1 MIDILTESLP
11 QTVSIDGAEVLINT
25 DFRISLQFEML
36 IQSDIPDKEKIAR
49 ALKLYYPK
57 IPRNTE
63 KAVERIIEFYSG
75 NSEKND
81 CKSKSSDKKV
91 QPVYSFK
98 YDSEYI
104 YAAFLQAYNIDL
116 TTEKMH
122 WHKFRALFKALP
134 EYCEIVRIMGYRAAK
149 ITSDM
154 SKKQQE
160 FYRRMKKIYALPVS
174 DSERKMISEIE
185 NALINGG
192 NVQQII
198 EKYKG

>member
-1 MIDILTESLP
+1 MTDILTGVLP
-11 QTVSIDGAEVLINT
+11 ETVHIDGAEIPINT
-25 DFRISLQFEML
+25 DFRTSIKFEIL
-36 IQSDIPDKEKIAR
+36 IQSDAPEREKISE

-57 IPRNTE
+57 IPRNTK
-63 KAVERIIEFYSG
+63 KAVEKIIEFYSG

-81 CKSKSSDKKV
+81 CKSKSSDKKI

-104 YAAFLQAYNIDL
+104 YAAFLQAYGIDL
-116 TTEKMH
+116 SSAKMH

-134 EYCEIVRIMGYRAAK
+134 EYCEIVKIMSYRAAK

-160 FYRRMKKIYALPVS
+160 FYRRMKKIYAFPL
-174 DSERKMISEIE
+174 SENDKKIQSEIE

-192 NVQQII
+192 NIQQII